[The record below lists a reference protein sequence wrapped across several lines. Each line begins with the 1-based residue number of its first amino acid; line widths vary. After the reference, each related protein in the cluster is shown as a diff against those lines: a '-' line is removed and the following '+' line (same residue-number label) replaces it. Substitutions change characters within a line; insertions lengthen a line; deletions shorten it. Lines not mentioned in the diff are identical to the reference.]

1 MKEFYVK
8 NSELKI
14 AKLTEEGLV
23 QGRQGA
29 IQGNAAAIADEQKV
43 LEERLKIFN
52 ATKLAIIDLT
62 EEIEVQKKKEVASAE
77 TAALKDFA
85 AGQQEIRNK
94 AKIQREKDKKEA
106 KRLSDIEKGKKDA
119 EKVAQEAFNNEK
131 ARIDREAREL
141 LNIHKQAL
149 VNEEITQEV
158 YDYEEC
164 F

>member
-1 MKEFYVK
+1 MKE
-8 NSELKI
+8 
-14 AKLTEEGLV
+14 
-23 QGRQGA
+23 
-29 IQGNAAAIADEQKV
+29 
-43 LEERLKIFN
+43 
-52 ATKLAIIDLT
+52 
-62 EEIEVQKKKEVASAE
+62 
-77 TAALKDFA
+77 FA

-119 EKVAQEAFNNEK
+119 EKVEQEAFNNEK

-158 YDYEEC
+158 YDEAAFDMEQQRLQDQLDLYIKYEEDTSVINGKILTNELKMIADKADAEAAAAQKKLDDDAKAKKDRDEQERLVLKYLLLQH
-164 F
+164 